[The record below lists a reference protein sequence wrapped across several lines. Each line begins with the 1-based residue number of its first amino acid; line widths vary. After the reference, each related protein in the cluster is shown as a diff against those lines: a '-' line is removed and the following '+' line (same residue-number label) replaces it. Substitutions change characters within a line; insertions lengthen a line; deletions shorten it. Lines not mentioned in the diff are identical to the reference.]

1 MFISNK
7 KKKKQDFEHGIM
19 NSNHNLKFRMGIH
32 VMLVEQICL

>member
-7 KKKKQDFEHGIM
+7 KKTQDFEHGIM